1 MSRTIHALT
10 TTDNPW
16 DPFTQF
22 TEWFQFDVSHGY
34 NSSAYLARV
43 VRSSHDTSEANEDYM
58 IEQAINEIIRYN
70 LLGIYKKVS
79 KVVEE

>member
-1 MSRTIHALT
+1 MAKMQHMLT
-10 TTDNPW
+10 TVDNPW

-34 NSSAYLARV
+34 NTSAYLARI
-43 VRSSHDTSEANEDYM
+43 VRSSDDMSEAVQDQALEN
-58 IEQAINEIIRYN
+58 AINEIVEFN

-79 KVVEE
+79 RPSAA